1 MDWGL
6 RIEDVEQPV
15 MLYHCRDDEEVPFA
29 MAEKT
34 MKYLKNAEL
43 IAHDTGGHMSE
54 ELMMAMMQRIIVT
67 YK

>member
-1 MDWGL
+1 
-6 RIEDVEQPV
+6 
-15 MLYHCRDDEEVPFA
+15 MLYHCRDDQEVPFA

-34 MKYLKNAEL
+34 MGYLKHAEM

-54 ELMMAMMQRIIVT
+54 KLMMAMMQKIISI